1 MDPIFEEEQRHLSET
16 YAKLQRLER
25 TFAERLEANLK
36 EVQGFKGD
44 MNDELSLDFDRFN
57 ADVDMETYSAIA
69 VMNNV
74 VDSFNIS
81 IDLDAENLAR
91 ARQLLRKPYFAKV
104 RLKFPHR
111 AEPRDIYL
119 GSAGIADEM
128 HRQIVVDWRS
138 PVAETYYNQQ
148 TGPTSYEANGRT
160 IEVDLQLRRQFDV
173 DRDRLNAYFDTTV
186 AIEDPMLLESLS
198 QHRSAQLQA
207 ITATIQ
213 REQNLVIRHEDV
225 PALLVR
231 GVAGSGKTS
240 VMLQRI
246 AFLLFRERAS
256 LNAEQV
262 YLITP
267 NPVFARY
274 IKDVL
279 PELGEKN
286 PRTLMWPELM
296 ALLGPGDRS
305 LGNDTDPATLRR
317 IDEGVA
323 GLALEPADVAEVRVG
338 DRVLLTVEQVWKTIE
353 KHARVPMGPRRMAL
367 VEEDLLEKLE
377 RRADQLAGS
386 DSLRDELAAMD
397 DDEQDRVFGRPVD
410 LQDEE
415 ELAACARE
423 YADGLCA
430 QAAEV
435 VERGDWLRYD
445 RIGMR
450 MLGALSLSAVEWV
463 YLKLALTGKADLS
476 AKFVMVDE
484 VQDYSAAQLMVL
496 ARYFAR
502 AHFLMLG
509 DPNQAIRPGTA
520 GFDEIRAVFEAE
532 RGQVDECELMTSY
545 RSSPEITALFARL
558 LPEDERIKLSSV
570 RRPGEEPR
578 IVACADLDAYRAEMV
593 AAVREAAG
601 EEGLAAVVVNSPAR
615 VRWLSKLLTE
625 EMGDEAPTVVREGST
640 LPERGVVLIDLALA
654 KGLEFDRVIVPDAQ
668 AEEFPAGDDLARR
681 RLYTAVSRAT
691 QHVTVVAQGELTPLL
706 VGAAG
711 VNGEGDPAD
720 EGPARGAAQEG

>member
-16 YAKLQRLER
+16 YAKLQELER

-91 ARQLLRKPYFAKV
+91 VRQLLRKPYFAKV

-119 GSAGIADEM
+119 GSAGIADER

-160 IEVDLQLRRQFDV
+160 VEVDLQLRRQFDV
-173 DRDRLNAYFDTTV
+173 DRDKLNAYFDTTV

-198 QHRSAQLQA
+198 QHRSSQLQA

-286 PRTLMWPELM
+286 PRTLMWSELM

-317 IDEGVA
+317 IDEGVPA
-323 GLALEPADVAEVRVG
+323 LALEPADVAEVRAG
-338 DRVLLTVEQVWKTIE
+338 DRALLTVEQIWKTIE
-353 KHARVPMGPRRMAL
+353 KHSRVPMGPRRMAL

-377 RRADQLAGS
+377 HRADQLAGS
-386 DSLRDELAAMD
+386 DSLRDELEAMD

-415 ELAACARE
+415 ELAECARE
-423 YADGLCA
+423 YAEGLCA
-430 QAAEV
+430 QAAET

-450 MLGALSLSAVEWV
+450 MLDVLSLSTVEWV

-520 GFDEIRAVFEAE
+520 SFDEIRAVFQAE
-532 RGQVDECELMTSY
+532 RGRVDECELMTSY
-545 RSSPEITALFARL
+545 RSSPEITSLFAQL

-570 RRPGEEPR
+570 RRPGEAPR
-578 IVACADLDAYRAEMV
+578 VVACTDLDGYRAAMV
-593 AAVREAAG
+593 DAVREAAG

-615 VRWLSKLLTE
+615 VRWLSKLLSE
-625 EMGDEAPTVVREGST
+625 AMGDDAPAVVREGSG
-640 LPERGVVLIDLALA
+640 LPERGVVIIDLTLA
-654 KGLEFDRVIVPDAQ
+654 KGLEFDRVIIPDAQ
-668 AEEFPAGDDLARR
+668 ADEFPAGDDLMRR
-681 RLYTAVSRAT
+681 RLYTAISRAT
-691 QHVTVVAQGELTPLL
+691 QHVTIVAQGELTPLL
-706 VGAAG
+706 AG
-711 VNGEGDPAD
+711 VADGVQEEG
-720 EGPARGAAQEG
+720 